1 MPSGACG
8 GRAPTTRFKGLPGA
22 CCGRRRA
29 PPTCPPMSFSTSPS
43 WPEPQ
48 GSPHPLLLLSPVPL
62 ISAARIR
69 PSFQGRSSTVSPRAQ
84 TSHLPHTLTGS
95 RPPCP
100 PAPRRGER
108 GLLSA
113 HPHTGS
119 RERTSHDHRSS
130 PGRRGV
136 TLTPQGG
143 ELPEA
148 PGSWHRR
155 GQGQALALCS
165 GERPTVQG
173 RHSPSCKHRVTGHR
187 VTY

>member
-8 GRAPTTRFKGLPGA
+8 GRALTTPSEGLPGA
-22 CCGRRRA
+22 CRGRRRA
-29 PPTCPPMSFSTSPS
+29 PPTCPPVSFSTSPG
-43 WPEPQ
+43 WTEPQ

-84 TSHLPHTLTGS
+84 TPPLPRTLTGS

-100 PAPRRGER
+100 PAPCRGER

-113 HPHTGS
+113 HPHMGS
-119 RERTSHDHRSS
+119 RERKSHDRRSS

-155 GQGQALALCS
+155 SQGQALALPS
-165 GERPTVQG
+165 GG
-173 RHSPSCKHRVTGHR
+173 
-187 VTY
+187 